1 MDQTQAQAWAEQ
13 RCCPQKKR
21 PMLVMMCRSSAIKAE
36 GLGST
41 ATRST
46 AASNGQTEARCGKG
60 SFHVLVPG
68 ATGIVSLFVS
78 DSELCAGEMKQLRF
92 CEGKIKSCLNRHLC
106 DLCQSTLAMILIS

>member
-21 PMLVMMCRSSAIKAE
+21 PMLDVMMCRSSAIKAE
-36 GLGST
+36 RLGST

-68 ATGIVSLFVS
+68 ATGIVCSITFCFGQRTLCRRDEAAEILRRENQELLEQASL
-78 DSELCAGEMKQLRF
+78 
-92 CEGKIKSCLNRHLC
+92 
-106 DLCQSTLAMILIS
+106 